1 MTRKPK
7 TFMNPIQ
14 IEITFKN
21 GLPIIINDLS
31 TNQTL
36 SKPLEILNYLNK
48 VGGEYGVGRIDIVE
62 NRFIGLKSRGVY
74 ETPGGTILY
83 AAHNDLEIFCLD
95 REVYRVTKMLRDK
108 MSDYVYNGL
117 WFSPEADFVG
127 KCLKDSQNNVNGKV
141 TVEVFAGNG

>member
-1 MTRKPK
+1 MKPIK
-7 TFMNPIQ
+7 

-21 GLPIIINDLS
+21 GLPINIIDLS
-31 TNQTL
+31 TKQII

-48 VGGEYGVGRIDIVE
+48 IGGEYGVGRIDIVE

-83 AAHNDLEIFCLD
+83 VGHNDLEIFCLD
-95 REVYRVTKMLRDK
+95 REVYRVTKTLRDK
-108 MSDYVYNGL
+108 MADYVYNGL

-127 KCLKDSQNNVNGKV
+127 KCLKDSQKNVNGKV
-141 TVEVFAGNG
+141 TVEIFAGNGLF